1 MKYFSPLTW
10 HTFACFIV
18 CLQVAFLKEYGAAVE
33 RHFKVTVTNH
43 FPQDVWKQLDAP
55 DMIDEP
61 DLDKF
66 VFLRCLEDIVVE
78 DDEGDTQLHTADTC
92 LIMRYRRVR
101 ELCLHDGK
109 VELM

>member
-1 MKYFSPLTW
+1 MSHNSIIF
-10 HTFACFIV
+10 CV
-18 CLQVAFLKEYGAAVE
+18 QVTFLKEYGAAIE
-33 RHFKVTVTNH
+33 RHFKTTVTNH

-66 VFLRCLEDIVVE
+66 VFLRCLEDVVME
-78 DDEGDTQLHTADTC
+78 DDNDMMQSHISGTC
-92 LIMRYRRVR
+92 LIVRYQRVR
-101 ELCLHDGK
+101 ELFLQGK